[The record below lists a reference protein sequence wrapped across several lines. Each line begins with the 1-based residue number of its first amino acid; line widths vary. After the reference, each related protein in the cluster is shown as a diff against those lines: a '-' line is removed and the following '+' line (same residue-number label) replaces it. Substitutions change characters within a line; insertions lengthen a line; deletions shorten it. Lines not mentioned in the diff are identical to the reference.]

1 MSGLR
6 STSMASVGAG
16 IAIKFE
22 LQRTKEVELRRLRGD
37 FTFDELLTSVNHMWG
52 SAPKHLLIE
61 YVDDEGDRV
70 KIGSEAE
77 WGEAV
82 TQFLS
87 SGSPAL
93 RLFVRRTRKNGGSR
107 KAEEVDSGSDAEVTE
122 QPAPERRTPSS
133 RVAVPPLKLPE
144 APASEAPAAA
154 ARAPSPV
161 APVSPAAEAM
171 MPRVETGDDSQA
183 AVVDLL
189 SRLYDCDAGRE
200 MMNMFSPVD
209 FAPIVRRRLDAVAGE
224 VLVDVDNVALRHLT
238 ISRTNM
244 WIGQRLYEKAE
255 ATLEAALLVWP
266 ADQVLEYNAAC
277 AAALRGDVVKA
288 LAQLEAAATHGY
300 NDVSQLENDPD
311 LASLRQTAR
320 FKSIVAGVRART
332 GVPASAPAAAVEVA
346 APVDA
351 PAAATPAATAA
362 APTAPPA
369 EKFDP
374 VATLMAMFPQLSAD
388 AATRL
393 LKRHGGD
400 LARAA
405 TSALGN

>member
-1 MSGLR
+1 
-6 STSMASVGAG
+6 MASVGAG

-52 SAPKHLLIE
+52 SSAPKNLLIE

-87 SGSPAL
+87 TGSPAL
-93 RLFVRRTRKNGGSR
+93 RLFVRRARKSGGSR
-107 KAEEVDSGSDAEVTE
+107 KAEEADTGSDAEATE
-122 QPAPERRTPSS
+122 QPAAAAAERRTPST

-144 APASEAPAAA
+144 APSALPPTPAAPAPAALPP
-154 ARAPSPV
+154 AP
-161 APVSPAAEAM
+161 ASPAAEAM

-200 MMNMFSPVD
+200 MMNMFSSVD

-288 LAQLEAAATHGY
+288 LAQLEAAVTHGY
-300 NDVSQLENDPD
+300 NDVSQLETDPD

-320 FKSIVAGVRART
+320 FKSIMAGVRART
-332 GVPASAPAAAVEVA
+332 DVA
-346 APVDA
+346 APVPPVSTDVAAPVVATPVATAPTPA
-351 PAAATPAATAA
+351 PAEK
-362 APTAPPA
+362 

-388 AATRL
+388 AAARV

-405 TSALGN
+405 ASMLA